1 MLNFKTIFDDTIV
14 QITSSE
20 QEWKK
25 FLKFSGQLFKYNFY
39 DTILIYNQRPDAT
52 MVADMATW
60 NKKVGRWVNRGSRAI
75 KVIDNDNKGIRYLFD
90 VSDTHGADISQL
102 QGYTIKTEAKRNFV
116 LDYLYAGKN
125 REFSAF
131 VEYLC
136 REYIFDYEENIE
148 RFLCDSVF
156 FSVANRLELDIKKE
170 IKFYIL
176 KNLSV
181 SQAAQ
186 YAEIVSDKSSEILRL
201 IEKPVRIHE
210 KKERENY
217 EDRLHRGD
225 WTGRVSG
232 NTRGNGSNEAE
243 TARYAEGADRQ
254 SHFTDRVSGGSR
266 RDIVPSDSFR
276 RESGSGEAT
285 GRHIHKR
292 GSEILNS
299 EASAEG
305 TAIEN
310 TGDMVQHNT
319 SDKQSGIGNAGQ
331 GAGAAKAEESTSTD
345 RKLHGAGKI
354 QHLVKGHSS
363 GDSIERGSKDTDI
376 KQVTVL
382 SKDENIIKDKDKD
395 KDKESS
401 INGGSNFLLKKQQT
415 LLELIN
421 ENDIEQPDIISEA
434 INQADAEDLEINR
447 VENEIEQ
454 NNELNPKQQ
463 ENTNN
468 SITDNQLIQEQT
480 LTSIEKE
487 TSIQKE
493 TPIPL
498 ETSNKA
504 IILERIN
511 YSYSPSDE
519 IGAGGQKTKYKA
531 NIDAIK
537 LLKDIEKDN
546 RLATSYEQSIL
557 SKFTGWG
564 GLAQVFNPDAKGW
577 ENEYTELKEL
587 LSDEEYNS
595 ARASTPNAHYT
606 DPIVIQAVY
615 KALKQ
620 FGFTGGNILEPSMGT
635 GLFYS
640 LIPEDI
646 SDKSKLYGVEL
657 DSISGRISKQLYQ
670 KADIRIQGFEK
681 AEYPDNFI
689 DVAVGNVPFGDY
701 KLHDRRYDKLNLN
714 IHDYFF
720 AKTLDKVRPGGVIA
734 YITSKGTLDKANCS
748 FRRYLAERAE
758 LIGAIRLP
766 NNAFKQIANTDVTS
780 DIIFLQKRE
789 YPVVLET
796 EPNWIGLGYTADNVP
811 VNQYYLD
818 NPEMMLGKMIFDN
831 RMFGSEGKYTSLIA
845 NEGIDLAASLGQAVE
860 RLNARIEN
868 NVTEKENKDNE
879 YIPADPQVKNYTYV
893 IKDETIYFRENSEM
907 VKIDVPEKTAQ
918 RIKGLCE
925 VRMLLRKVID
935 IQTEGCTSNELKPYQ
950 EELLNVYN
958 NFIRE
963 NGNINSVANLRAFK
977 QDSDLPLLSSLE
989 VLDEKGNVKALADI
1003 FYKQTIRPFE
1013 SITKVNTAADALAAS
1028 LSERGKV
1035 DLEYMLSI
1043 YDSSL
1048 EEIADE
1054 LKGIIYLNPESM
1066 EYQTADEYLSG
1077 DVRHKLK
1084 MAKFYANDDSSYQ
1097 INVAALEK
1105 VQPIDLDA
1113 SEIDVKLGTT
1123 WIETED
1129 IDQFIYE
1136 TLKVPEFHKKDNS
1149 KAKNSSIYTT
1159 YSRFTSSWTIHNKSF
1174 QSHSMKATQE
1184 FGTKRADAYSIIEDT
1199 LNLRSVVVKD
1209 KIEDPDGKERYIVNK
1224 NETIAA
1230 RAKQDLLKEEFR
1242 DWIFRDAERRKK
1254 YVDFYNANFNNIRL
1268 REYNGSHLKFPG
1280 MSPEIML
1287 RNHQKNAVAR
1297 ILYGGNTLLAHVV
1310 GAGKTYTMQAACME
1324 MRRLNIIKKAMFV
1337 LPNHLTE
1344 QQGADFLKLYPG
1356 ASILVA
1362 TEKDFE
1368 KANRKRFLARIATGD
1383 YDGIIIGQSQFER
1396 IPMSNEYQREQIRNR
1411 INEIVDYVSQV
1422 KQESGDKWTVKQME
1436 KMKFNLEAKL
1446 EQLADAPKDD
1456 VLTFEE
1462 LGVDCIFVDE
1472 AHHYKNGG
1480 IFTKMRNVAGISG
1493 SSAKK
1498 VLDMQMKC
1506 EYISSQNG
1514 GRNIIFA
1521 TGTPVSNS
1529 MTEMFVMQQFL
1540 QKQQLLERGIQQFD
1554 AWASNF
1560 GEVVSALELAPE
1572 GSGFR
1577 MRSRFSKFT
1586 NLPELMTMFKDIAD
1600 IQTADMLNLPVP
1612 KLKNDKVTVVTSE
1625 PSEIQQE
1632 LVRLSAE
1639 RAEKIR
1645 NGMVDPSVDNM
1656 LKISNEARQFGTDPR
1671 LIIPDAPDEPG
1682 SKINNLVEKVYQKYT
1697 EYAAT
1702 KGTQIIFSDVGTPND
1717 RGSFCAYT
1725 DIKNKLIELGIA
1737 DKEICIIHDAKTK
1750 KQKEAM
1756 FSAMRTGEKRIII
1769 GSTSKMGTGTNIQ
1782 NKLVALH
1789 HLDCPWR
1796 PADIEQRDGR
1806 ILRQGNENDEVE
1818 IFRYVTKD
1826 TFDAYLWQIVEQK
1839 QRFISQVMTSKSVS
1853 RSCEDIDEVVLNYA
1867 EIKAL
1872 AMGDPRIKEKMDL
1885 DIEINKLSVLKAAW
1899 SKQRY
1904 TLQDSIVY
1912 TIPKNIKLN
1921 EEKIEALKKDIL
1933 LRDSNKFPDDE
1944 FNIIL
1949 NNKTFT
1955 EKEKAGE
1962 YLLLLCAKA
1971 KKENWKPTEIG
1982 QYKGFKLQL
1991 GYDQYWDK
1999 TNLNI
2004 IGNHN
2009 YLIELKD
2016 SSIGN
2021 LIRIENALETI
2032 ESKIQSSQN
2041 QLIQLRQDL
2050 ETAKAEYEK
2059 PWRFEEEYKE
2069 KLARQAE
2076 LNTELDLN
2084 KQDEVI
2090 GDETSVEK
2098 GGVEESNDV
2107 EAYGEDE
2114 ENECAE
2120 V

>member
-1 MLNFKTIFDDTIV
+1 MLNFKTLFDDTIV

-39 DTILIYNQRPDAT
+39 DTVLIYNQRPDAT
-52 MVADMATW
+52 MVADMVTW

-90 VSDTHGADISQL
+90 VSDTHGADICQL
-102 QGYTIKTEAKRNFV
+102 RGYTIKTEAAQNFV

-125 REFSAF
+125 RDFSAF

-136 REYIFDYEENIE
+136 GENIFGYEDKQIE
-148 RFLCDSVF
+148 RFLFDSVF

-170 IKFYIL
+170 IKFDYIL
-176 KNLSV
+176 KHLSV
-181 SQAAQ
+181 SQAAE
-186 YAEIVSDKSSEILRL
+186 YAEIVSEKSSELLRL
-201 IEKPVRIHE
+201 IEKPVRIYE

-225 WTGRVSG
+225 WTGRVSRDTG
-232 NTRGNGSNEAE
+232 GNGNNEAE
-243 TARYAEGADRQ
+243 TARHAEGADSQ

-266 RDIVPSDSFR
+266 RDIVSSDSSR
-276 RESGSGEAT
+276 RESGNGEDTRGNIRKRSGE
-285 GRHIHKR
+285 
-292 GSEILNS
+292 ILDS
-299 EASAEG
+299 EASSEG
-305 TAIEN
+305 TTIEN
-310 TGDMVQHNT
+310 TADMVQHNT
-319 SDKQSGIGNAGQ
+319 SDKQPGIGDDGQ
-331 GAGAAKAEESTSTD
+331 GAGTAKTEESSSTD
-345 RKLHGAGKI
+345 RQLHGTGEI
-354 QHLVKGHSS
+354 QHMDKGHSS
-363 GDSIERGSKDTDI
+363 GDSVERGGTDTEIIKSTAISANKPEIKDT
-376 KQVTVL
+376 
-382 SKDENIIKDKDKD
+382 N
-395 KDKESS
+395 KESS
-401 INGGSNFLLKKQQT
+401 KNGGSNFLLRKQQT

-421 ENDIEQPDIISEA
+421 ENDIEQPDNISET
-434 INQADAEDLEINR
+434 IKQVDATNSEINIIQ
-447 VENEIEQ
+447 NEIDQ
-454 NNELNPKQQ
+454 NNELH
-463 ENTNN
+463 
-468 SITDNQLIQEQT
+468 
-480 LTSIEKE
+480 
-487 TSIQKE
+487 
-493 TPIPL
+493 PIPL
-498 ETSNKA
+498 ETGNKA
-504 IILERIN
+504 VILERIN

-531 NIDAIK
+531 NIDAIR

-557 SKFTGWG
+557 AKYTGWG
-564 GLAQVFNPDAKGW
+564 GLAQVFNPDAKGL

-657 DSISGRISKQLYQ
+657 DNISGRISTQLYQ
-670 KADIRIQGFEK
+670 KADIKIQGFEK
-681 AEYPDNFI
+681 AEFPDNFI

-720 AKTLDKVRPGGVIA
+720 AKTLDKVRPGGVIS

-766 NNAFKQIANTDVTS
+766 NNAFKLIANTEVTT

-789 YPVVLET
+789 HPIVLEN
-796 EPNWIGLGYTADNVP
+796 EPSWIGLGYTADNVP

-831 RMFGSEGKYTSLIA
+831 RMFGSDGKYTSLIA
-845 NEGIDLAASLGQAVE
+845 DEGTDLATSLDQAVE
-860 RLNARIEN
+860 KLDASIEN
-868 NVTEKENKDNE
+868 TVTEKEENDNE
-879 YIPADPQVKNYTYV
+879 YIPADPLVKNYTYV
-893 IKDETIYFRENSEM
+893 IKDETIYFRENSKM

-925 VRMLLRKVID
+925 VRMLIRKVID
-935 IQTEGCTSNELKPYQ
+935 IQTEGCTSTELKPYQ
-950 EELLNVYN
+950 DELLNTYN
-958 NFIRE
+958 NFVKV
-963 NGNINSVANLRAFK
+963 NGTINSQANLRAFK

-989 VLDEKGNVKALADI
+989 VLDEKGNVKSLADI
-1003 FYKQTIRPFE
+1003 FHKQTIRPYE
-1013 SITKVNTAADALAAS
+1013 PITKVNTATDALAAS

-1035 DLEYMLSI
+1035 DLEYMSSI
-1043 YDSSL
+1043 YDSSI
-1048 EEIADE
+1048 EEIANE
-1054 LKGIIYLNPESM
+1054 LKGIIYLNPESS
-1066 EYQTADEYLSG
+1066 EYETADEYLSG

-1084 MAKFYANDDSSYQ
+1084 MAKFHANDDSNYQ
-1097 INVAALEK
+1097 INVTALEN
-1105 VQPIDLDA
+1105 VQPEDLDA
-1113 SEIDVKLGTT
+1113 SEIDIKLGTT

-1136 TLKVPEFHKKDNS
+1136 TLKVPEFYKKNS
-1149 KAKNSSIYTT
+1149 GKSKNSSIYTT
-1159 YSRFTSSWTIHNKSF
+1159 YNRFTSSWTINNKSF

-1199 LNLRSVVVKD
+1199 LNLRSVIVKD
-1209 KIEDPDGKERYIVNK
+1209 KIKDSDGKERYIVNK

-1230 RAKQDLLKEEFR
+1230 RAKQDLIKEEFK
-1242 DWIFRDAERRKK
+1242 DWVFRDADRRKK
-1254 YVDFYNANFNNIRL
+1254 YVDFYNVNFNNIRL
-1268 REYNGSHLKFPG
+1268 REYDGSHLKFPG

-1287 RNHQKNAVAR
+1287 RDHQKNAVAR

-1344 QQGADFLKLYPG
+1344 QQGADFLKLYPA

-1383 YDGIIIGQSQFER
+1383 FDAIIIGQSQFER

-1422 KQESGDKWTVKQME
+1422 KQDNGDKWTVKQME

-1514 GRNIIFA
+1514 GRNIVFA

-1529 MTEMFVMQQFL
+1529 MTEMFIMQQFL

-1586 NLPELMTMFKDIAD
+1586 NLPELMTMFKNIAD
-1600 IQTADMLNLPVP
+1600 IQTSDMLNLPVP
-1612 KLKNDKVTVVTSE
+1612 KLINDKVTVVTSE

-1656 LKISNEARQFGTDPR
+1656 LKITNEARQFGTDPR
-1671 LIIPDAPDEPG
+1671 LILPDSPDEPG

-1697 EYAAT
+1697 EYAET

-1717 RGSFCAYT
+1717 RGGFCAYD
-1725 DIKNKLIELGIA
+1725 DIKNKLISLGIPE
-1737 DKEICIIHDAKTK
+1737 KEICIIHDAKTK

-1806 ILRQGNENDEVE
+1806 ILRQGNENEEVE

-1912 TIPKNIKLN
+1912 TIPKNIKQN
-1921 EEKIEALKKDIL
+1921 EEKIEALQKDIL
-1933 LRDSNKFPDDE
+1933 LRDSNKLSDDE
-1944 FNIIL
+1944 FSIIL

-1971 KKENWKPTEIG
+1971 KKENWKLTEIG
-1982 QYKGFKLQL
+1982 QYKGFKLKLEYSQF
-1991 GYDQYWDK
+1991 WDK
-1999 TNLNI
+1999 INLHI
-2004 IGNHN
+2004 TGNHK
-2009 YLIELKD
+2009 YEIELKD

-2050 ETAKAEYEK
+2050 ETAKEEYEK

-2076 LNTELDLN
+2076 LNIELDLN

-2090 GDETSVEK
+2090 GDEASVEEGDTEDK
-2098 GGVEESNDV
+2098 DVKVEIDKV
-2107 EAYGEDE
+2107 DEDE
-2114 ENECAE
+2114 EME

>member
-39 DTILIYNQRPDAT
+39 DTVLIYNQRPDAT

-75 KVIDNDNKGIRYLFD
+75 KVIDNNSKGVKYLFD

-102 QGYTIKTEAKRNFV
+102 RGYTIKTEAVRNFV
-116 LDYLYAGKN
+116 LDYLYAGRN

-136 REYIFDYEENIE
+136 REYIFDYENEHIE
-148 RFLCDSVF
+148 SFLCDSVF

-232 NTRGNGSNEAE
+232 NTRGNGSDEAE
-243 TARYAEGADRQ
+243 AARHSEGADSQ
-254 SHFTDRVSGGSR
+254 PYFTDRVSGGSR
-266 RDIVPSDSFR
+266 RDTLPGNSPR
-276 RESGSGEAT
+276 RESANGEDT
-285 GRHIHKR
+285 RRNIRKR
-292 GSEILNS
+292 SSEIPNRESSS
-299 EASAEG
+299 EGA
-305 TAIEN
+305 AIEN
-310 TGDMVQHNT
+310 PGDMVQHNT
-319 SDKQSGIGNAGQ
+319 SDQQSGIGNDEQYTGT
-331 GAGAAKAEESTSTD
+331 AKAQKSTSTD
-345 RKLHGAGKI
+345 RQFYGAGEI
-354 QHLVKGHSS
+354 QHLVKRHSS
-363 GDSIERGSKDTDI
+363 RDSVERGSTDTEI

-382 SKDENIIKDKDKD
+382 SKD

-401 INGGSNFLLKKQQT
+401 QNGGSNFLLKKQQT

-421 ENDIEQPDIISEA
+421 ENDIEQPNNISETL
-434 INQADAEDLEINR
+434 NQVDVLDSEINI
-447 VENEIEQ
+447 EQNEIEQ
-454 NNELNPKQQ
+454 NNELHPKQQ
-463 ENTNN
+463 ENANN
-468 SITDNQLIQEQT
+468 SITDNQLIQDRKAT
-480 LTSIEKE
+480 P
-487 TSIQKE
+487 IQKA
-493 TPIPL
+493 TPISL
-498 ETSNKA
+498 EKGNKA
-504 IILERIN
+504 VILERIN

-519 IGAGGQKTKYKA
+519 IGTGGQKTKCKA
-531 NIDAIK
+531 NIDAIR

-557 SKFTGWG
+557 SKYTGWG
-564 GLAQVFNPDAKGW
+564 GLSQVFNSDAKGW

-587 LSDEEYNS
+587 LTDEEYIS

-657 DSISGRISKQLYQ
+657 DSISGRIATQLYQ
-670 KADIRIQGFEK
+670 KADIKIQGFE
-681 AEYPDNFI
+681 ETDFSDNFF

-701 KLHDRRYDKLNLN
+701 KLHDRKYNKLNLN

-734 YITSKGTLDKANCS
+734 YITSKGTLDKTNCS
-748 FRRYLAERAE
+748 FKRYLAERAE
-758 LIGAIRLP
+758 FIGAIRLP

-789 YPVVLET
+789 HPIVLET

-831 RMFGSEGKYTSLIA
+831 RMFGSDGKYTSLIA
-845 NEGIDLAASLGQAVE
+845 NEGIDLAASLPQAVE
-860 RLNARIEN
+860 RLNARIDN
-868 NVTEKENKDNE
+868 TVTEKENKDDE

-893 IKDETIYFRENSEM
+893 IKDEAIYFRENSKM
-907 VKIDVPEKTAQ
+907 VKVDVPEKTAQ
-918 RIKGLCE
+918 RIKGLCQ

-935 IQTEGCTSNELKPYQ
+935 IQTEGCTPNELKPYQ
-950 EELLNVYN
+950 EALLKTYN
-958 NFIRE
+958 NFIKE
-963 NGNINSVANLRAFK
+963 NGNINSQANLRAFK

-989 VLDEKGNVKALADI
+989 VLDEKGNVKSLADI
-1003 FYKQTIRPFE
+1003 FYKQTIRPYE
-1013 SITKVNTAADALAAS
+1013 PITKVNTATDALAAS
-1028 LSERGKV
+1028 LSEKGKV
-1035 DLEYMLSI
+1035 DLEYMGSI
-1043 YDSSL
+1043 YDSSI
-1048 EEIADE
+1048 EQIAEE
-1054 LKGIIYLNPESM
+1054 LKGIIYLNPESS
-1066 EYQTADEYLSG
+1066 EYETADEYLSG

-1084 MAKFYANDDSSYQ
+1084 IAKFYADNDSSYQ

-1123 WIETED
+1123 WIESED
-1129 IDQFIYE
+1129 IDKFIYE
-1136 TLKVPEFHKKDNS
+1136 TLKIPEFHKKDKS
-1149 KAKNSSIYTT
+1149 KSKNSSIYTT
-1159 YSRFTSSWTIHNKSF
+1159 YNRFTSSWTINNKF
-1174 QSHSMKATQE
+1174 LQSNSMKATQE

-1199 LNLRSVVVKD
+1199 LNLRSVIVKD
-1209 KIEDPDGKERYIVNK
+1209 KIKDPDGKERYIVNK

-1287 RNHQKNAVAR
+1287 RDHQKNAVAR

-1310 GAGKTYTMQAACME
+1310 GAGKTYTMQAAGME

-1362 TEKDFE
+1362 IEKDFE
-1368 KANRKRFLARIATGD
+1368 RANRKRFLARIATGD
-1383 YDGIIIGQSQFER
+1383 YDAIIMGQSQFER

-1411 INEIVDYVSQV
+1411 INEIVDYASQV
-1422 KQESGDKWTVKQME
+1422 KEQNGDKWTVKQME

-1529 MTEMFVMQQFL
+1529 MTEMFIMQQFL
-1540 QKQQLLERGIQQFD
+1540 QKQQLFERGIQQFD

-1586 NLPELMTMFKDIAD
+1586 NLPELMTMFKNIAD
-1600 IQTADMLNLPVP
+1600 IQTSDMLNLPVP
-1612 KLKNDKVTVVTSE
+1612 KLKNDKVTVVASE

-1645 NGMVDPSVDNM
+1645 NGMVDPSIDNM
-1656 LKISNEARQFGTDPR
+1656 LKITNEARQFGTDPR
-1671 LIIPDAPDEPG
+1671 LIIPDAPDAPD

-1697 EYAAT
+1697 EYAET

-1717 RGSFCAYT
+1717 RGGFCAYT
-1725 DIKNKLIELGIA
+1725 DIKNKLIKMGIP
-1737 DKEICIIHDAKTK
+1737 KEEICIIHDAKTK

-1782 NKLVALH
+1782 NRLVALH

-1806 ILRQGNENDEVE
+1806 ILRQGNENQEVE

-1872 AMGDPRIKEKMDL
+1872 AMGDPRIKEKMDI

-1933 LRDSNKFPDDE
+1933 LRDSNKFLDDE
-1944 FNIIL
+1944 FSIIL

-1971 KKENWKPTEIG
+1971 KKENWKPTDIG
-1982 QYKGFKLQL
+1982 KYKGFKLQL

-1999 TNLNI
+1999 INLHI
-2004 IGNHN
+2004 TGN
-2009 YLIELKD
+2009 YKYEIELKD

-2021 LIRIENALETI
+2021 LIRIENALEAI
-2032 ESKIQSSQN
+2032 EPKIQSSQN
-2041 QLIQLRQDL
+2041 QLVQLRQDL

-2059 PWRFEEEYKE
+2059 PWRFEEEYKA

-2107 EAYGEDE
+2107 EACREDE
-2114 ENECAE
+2114 ENEGE
-2120 V
+2120 EI